1 MKKEVYVTEG
11 LLRIKE
17 QIAEAAKKSPD
28 TDGAGS
34 PAAGTETV
42 SPQEQ
47 LSPETR
53 EALRKRHEEFTRFRR
68 DVLFK
73 VHELLSVSSATAG
86 AARKKAE
93 DSSLVETQLKELLTR
108 IEELGEPDADTSD
121 YQIRLSVA
129 CRSLDRLRL
138 ELIPLQTPLEK
149 EQASSSAES
158 APRSNFFAE
167 LDSVSFWQILRVGLY
182 LSLPLLIAL
191 LLFGALLSVVIVMT
205 FRIGL

>member
-11 LLRIKE
+11 LLRIKG
-17 QIAEAAKKSPD
+17 QIAEAAKKSPE
-28 TDGAGS
+28 TDVSGS
-34 PAAGTETV
+34 PGAGTETV

-73 VHELLSVSSATAG
+73 VHELLSVSSAAAG

-93 DSSLVETQLKELLTR
+93 DSSLVETQLKDLLTR

-138 ELIPLQTPLEK
+138 DLIPLQTPLEK
-149 EQASSSAES
+149 EQVSSAES

-182 LSLPLLIAL
+182 LSLPLLIAV
-191 LLFGALLSVVIVMT
+191 LLFGALLSIVIVMT